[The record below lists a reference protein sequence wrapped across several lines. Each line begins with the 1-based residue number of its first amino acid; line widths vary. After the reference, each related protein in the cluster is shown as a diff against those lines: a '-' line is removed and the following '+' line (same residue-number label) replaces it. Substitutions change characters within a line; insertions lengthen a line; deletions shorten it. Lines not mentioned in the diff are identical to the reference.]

1 MVFYIISLG
10 ATPFFL
16 LDPLA
21 ALAST
26 IAARALISSMI
37 MALFTVVITLMWGR
51 VWCGWI
57 CPLGTLLDWIRFPR
71 TRERALSLSPHWKTV
86 KYLILFFILTGALF
100 GSLTLMILDP
110 ITILTQTLATVV
122 LPVLKHIITD
132 LGQVFSSSALLPT
145 GQFIFVANLFFIV
158 MFTTIIVLNAI
169 ADRFWCRYLCPL
181 GGLLAL
187 LSKIAFLR
195 QILRPQC
202 NHCGDCVVSCPMDA
216 IAPERNYEIDPGE
229 CTVCADCI
237 AVCSQNALGVRYA
250 WQPTWREYDPGRRQ
264 ILLSL
269 AAGAVGTTLLRV
281 NTRAK
286 QRISQAIPLLRP
298 PGVEDEELFLS
309 RCIRCGECLKQCPT
323 SALQPIVFEAG
334 LEKIGTPRFVPRLG
348 YCDYDC
354 KDCSKMCP
362 TNAIPRLDLDRKRQ
376 AVIGKAAINRD
387 HCLPWAHGIPC
398 TVCQEVCPLPENA
411 IRLEEVTVT
420 DDRGKSVVVQRP
432 YVLQDLC
439 TGCGYCENKCPVK
452 GESAIRIYP

>member
-158 MFTTIIVLNAI
+158 MFTTIIVLMLLPI
-169 ADRFWCRYLCPL
+169 AS
-181 GGLLAL
+181 G
-187 LSKIAFLR
+187 
-195 QILRPQC
+195 
-202 NHCGDCVVSCPMDA
+202 
-216 IAPERNYEIDPGE
+216 
-229 CTVCADCI
+229 
-237 AVCSQNALGVRYA
+237 
-250 WQPTWREYDPGRRQ
+250 
-264 ILLSL
+264 
-269 AAGAVGTTLLRV
+269 
-281 NTRAK
+281 
-286 QRISQAIPLLRP
+286 
-298 PGVEDEELFLS
+298 
-309 RCIRCGECLKQCPT
+309 
-323 SALQPIVFEAG
+323 
-334 LEKIGTPRFVPRLG
+334 
-348 YCDYDC
+348 
-354 KDCSKMCP
+354 
-362 TNAIPRLDLDRKRQ
+362 
-376 AVIGKAAINRD
+376 AAI
-387 HCLPWAHGIPC
+387 
-398 TVCQEVCPLPENA
+398 
-411 IRLEEVTVT
+411 
-420 DDRGKSVVVQRP
+420 SV
-432 YVLQDLC
+432 L
-439 TGCGYCENKCPVK
+439 
-452 GESAIRIYP
+452 